1 MAASTFSTT
10 LIEAGQQVQQNAIEF
25 GEAERRNQVAP
36 PFITPAPPVSPL
48 VQGIG
53 WSIQQAGNGLSNLG
67 FDEAGSETFDLIT
80 SLDPVQV
87 EAATDSEATGSVVH
101 AWKGLTNPDN
111 SDDWFN
117 GAIADQIEPDLNEQG
132 QTVGIAMPIDWEK
145 LFKGENPFEATKSA
159 DDPKTHHAPLL
170 DPMNWMLDE
179 TDSLTGLN
187 NQTLTTEPV
196 SSDEVGVGPLIGLA
210 VFSFGAKLVSAAG
223 GAALF
228 SGASYGTYKAI
239 EGAMGDEGAPDVIT
253 QGGEVSHFENVEPG
267 NDDVGAVPLL
277 IPAAIWAG
285 KAIAGGVLAGAG
297 SYAGHK
303 AMQATFGADTTEGQ
317 EFGSE
322 FLSNP
327 ETLSPIDFNPS
338 LISDSYQH
346 QTDMPF
352 HEVMGAD
359 PYQAQQNPVDALA

>member
-1 MAASTFSTT
+1 
-10 LIEAGQQVQQNAIEF
+10 
-25 GEAERRNQVAP
+25 
-36 PFITPAPPVSPL
+36 
-48 VQGIG
+48 
-53 WSIQQAGNGLSNLG
+53 
-67 FDEAGSETFDLIT
+67 
-80 SLDPVQV
+80 
-87 EAATDSEATGSVVH
+87 
-101 AWKGLTNPDN
+101 
-111 SDDWFN
+111 
-117 GAIADQIEPDLNEQG
+117 
-132 QTVGIAMPIDWEK
+132 
-145 LFKGENPFEATKSA
+145 
-159 DDPKTHHAPLL
+159 
-170 DPMNWMLDE
+170 
-179 TDSLTGLN
+179 
-187 NQTLTTEPV
+187 
-196 SSDEVGVGPLIGLA
+196 
-210 VFSFGAKLVSAAG
+210 
-223 GAALF
+223 
-228 SGASYGTYKAI
+228 
-239 EGAMGDEGAPDVIT
+239 MGDEGAPDVIT